1 MPEPSTQRYKELLY
15 QIGIIENFLKHNL
28 SKNPLIK
35 SREVA
40 IDEFLGPNGQN
51 IKEAA
56 DAYFACIKGIFP
68 DDTLID
74 KELAD
79 EYTKSMESLIMR
91 SFIFSSYY
99 LYSEAEVDRE
109 IDKCLD
115 EMEKVDAKEYTLEE
129 RQKDKEELEEER
141 ILRKKYLK
149 LNDYIIEKL
158 AEVFKHDNIDEL
170 SQEDMRVIDKQLM
183 HIASYSKAMDYFTDF
198 VELEKR
204 MKEAN
209 KPISPDVRKRFVQT
223 FLEEKS
229 KYENTGTEP
238 PEAIKAILL
247 QAENYYIDYA
257 CERLDEFDKKMSE
270 AEDKTVAIDELWE
283 DDTLNYIIQMKNKNR
298 LGGQDELTEKC
309 NKLDTRIQTIV
320 KKYFTEQ
327 DVEEAKATMDNILG
341 PERHSN
347 KNIRISDIWNPS
359 DLKQLEEAY
368 KIVYLSELLSNNQ
381 ANKESTPSLDSIF
394 IVCQILY
401 HNNLNQEA
409 NINADILLKRVLQ
422 KIVEKELQTQ
432 IDQANEQ
439 GAKIDN
445 PIVVGENFNVKSD
458 ETFGSLNPT
467 KQVFEFSTEAAWI
480 LHDRPERFIKV
491 IFHEIDHFIKIEKQ
505 KNHICSNYLDYLVM
519 KSQIITNAEPAWKK
533 YSYDTIFSEVM
544 ADCAGN
550 MGMIRSVGQL
560 LGSNSAIDSAAREIF
575 KLFELTDRNYMISH
589 MGRMRTVK
597 IMDDIVAR
605 KEENK
610 WGKNP
615 ENLAL
620 EILDF
625 EYNKDGTPKTYEQ
638 ILEDQQREIDGE
650 SYNPEIGPNNII
662 DRTKFRMQI
671 MMDRVLASKEYE
683 SREDEKSLKLF
694 KRFISKNYDVLKGDP
709 IFDYFNKSNE
719 IKESTIR
726 TMNYHRD
733 ETLYQGTETA
743 LCDAL
748 FADKLSRV
756 MSKMLFRYRVRN
768 NIFDSAISVWIG
780 ENSKE
785 PEEQPEG
792 QNKPGGPDGQEQP
805 F

>member
-28 SKNPLIK
+28 SKNPLIE
-35 SREVA
+35 SREAA

-68 DDTLID
+68 DGTLID

-79 EYTKSMESLIMR
+79 EYTKRMDSLIMR
-91 SFIFSSYY
+91 SFLFSSYY
-99 LYSEAEVDRE
+99 SYSEAEVDRE

-115 EMEKVDAKEYTLEE
+115 ETEKVDDKEYTIEE

-204 MKEAN
+204 MREAN
-209 KPISPDVRKRFVQT
+209 KPMSPNIRKRYVQT
-223 FLEEKS
+223 FLEDKTEYK
-229 KYENTGTEP
+229 NNGIEP
-238 PEAIKAILL
+238 PEAKQNILL
-247 QAENYYIDYA
+247 QAENYFIDYA

-327 DVEEAKATMDNILG
+327 DVEEAKATMDSILG
-341 PERHSN
+341 PDRHSN
-347 KNIRISDIWNPS
+347 KNLRIDYIWMPS
-359 DLKQLEEAY
+359 TLKQLEEAY

-381 ANKESTPSLDSIF
+381 AKKESTPSLDSIF
-394 IVCQILY
+394 IASQILY

-409 NINADILLKRVLQ
+409 NINADTLLKRVLQ

-445 PIVVGENFNVKSD
+445 PIVVGENFNAKSD
-458 ETFGSLNPT
+458 ATFGSLNPT
-467 KQVFEFSTEAAWI
+467 EQVFEFSTEAAWI
-480 LHDRPERFIKV
+480 LHNRPEELIHV

-505 KNHICSNYLDYLVM
+505 KNHICSNYIDYLVM
-519 KSQIITNAEPAWKK
+519 KSQIITNAEPVWRN
-533 YSYDTIFSEVM
+533 YSYKTIFSEVM
-544 ADCAGN
+544 ANCAGDI
-550 MGMIRSVGQL
+550 GIIRSVRQL
-560 LGSNSAIDSAAREIF
+560 PGSNSAIDRASREIF
-575 KLFELTDRNYMISH
+575 KLFELTDRNDMRSP

-625 EYNKDGTPKTYEQ
+625 EYNKDGTPKTFEQ
-638 ILEDQQREIDGE
+638 LLEEQQREIDGE
-650 SYNPEIGPNNII
+650 ANNPEIGPDNIV

-671 MMDRVLASKEYE
+671 MMDRVLSSEDRSE
-683 SREDEKSLKLF
+683 RDDEKFLKLLKKF
-694 KRFISKNYDVLKGDP
+694 VSKNHDVLKEDP
-709 IFDYFNKSNE
+709 FFDYFNKSNE
-719 IKESTIR
+719 VSNNTTTTI
-726 TMNYHRD
+726 NDYAHG
-733 ETLYQGTETA
+733 LLFQGTE
-743 LCDAL
+743 DAL
-748 FADKLSRV
+748 SNSFFAKKLGKV
-756 MSKMLFRYRVRN
+756 MEIFLFRYQVQN
-768 NIFDSAISVWIG
+768 DIFGRAYSVWIG
-780 ENSKE
+780 DDTKG
-785 PEEQPEG
+785 P
-792 QNKPGGPDGQEQP
+792 NKPDGQEGPDDQAPP

>member
-28 SKNPLIK
+28 SKNPLIE
-35 SREVA
+35 SREAA

-51 IKEAA
+51 IKEAT
-56 DAYFACIKGIFP
+56 DAYFACIKGRFP
-68 DDTLID
+68 DGTLID

-79 EYTKSMESLIMR
+79 DYTKRMDSLIMR
-91 SFIFSSYY
+91 SFLFSSYY
-99 LYSEAEVDRE
+99 SYSEAEVDRE

-115 EMEKVDAKEYTLEE
+115 ETEKVDDKEYTIEE

-170 SQEDMRVIDKQLM
+170 SQEDMRLIDKQLM

-204 MKEAN
+204 MEEA
-209 KPISPDVRKRFVQT
+209 KKTMSPNVRKRYVQT
-223 FLEEKS
+223 FLEDKTEYK
-229 KYENTGTEP
+229 NNGIEP
-238 PEAIKAILL
+238 PEAKQNILL
-247 QAENYYIDYA
+247 QAENYFIDYA

-283 DDTLNYIIQMKNKNR
+283 DDTINYIIQMKNKNR

-327 DVEEAKATMDNILG
+327 DVEEAKATMDSILG
-341 PERHSN
+341 PDRHSN
-347 KNIRISDIWNPS
+347 KNLRIDYIWMPS
-359 DLKQLEEAY
+359 TLKQLEEAY

-381 ANKESTPSLDSIF
+381 AKKESTPSLDSIF
-394 IVCQILY
+394 IASQILY

-445 PIVVGENFNVKSD
+445 PIVVGENFNAKSD
-458 ETFGSLNPT
+458 ASFGSLNPT
-467 KQVFEFSTEAAWI
+467 EQVFEFSTEAAWI
-480 LHDRPERFIKV
+480 LRDRPERFIQV

-519 KSQIITNAEPAWKK
+519 KSQIITNAEPVWRN
-533 YSYDTIFSEVM
+533 YSYKTIFSEVM
-544 ADCAGN
+544 ANCAGN
-550 MGMIRSVGQL
+550 IGIIRSVRQL
-560 LGSNSAIDSAAREIF
+560 PGSNSAIDRASREIF
-575 KLFELTDRNYMISH
+575 KLFELTDRNDMRSP

-625 EYNKDGTPKTYEQ
+625 EYNKDGTPKTFEQ
-638 ILEDQQREIDGE
+638 LLEEQQREIDGE
-650 SYNPEIGPNNII
+650 ANNPEIGPDNIV

-671 MMDRVLASKEYE
+671 MMDRVLSSEDRNE
-683 SREDEKSLKLF
+683 RDDEKFLKLLKKF
-694 KRFISKNYDVLKGDP
+694 VSKNHDVLKEDSF
-709 IFDYFNKSNE
+709 FDYFNKSNE
-719 IKESTIR
+719 ISNNTTTTI
-726 TMNYHRD
+726 NDYAHG
-733 ETLYQGTETA
+733 LLFQGTE
-743 LCDAL
+743 DAL
-748 FADKLSRV
+748 SNSFFAKKLGKV
-756 MSKMLFRYRVRN
+756 MEIFLFRYQVSH
-768 NIFDSAISVWIG
+768 NIFENSFAYWIG
-780 ENSKE
+780 EGQKG
-785 PEEQPEG
+785 QDKPEG
-792 QNKPGGPDGQEQP
+792 PDDQAPP

>member
-1 MPEPSTQRYKELLY
+1 MPELSTQRYRELLY

-68 DDTLID
+68 DGTLID

-141 ILRKKYLK
+141 MLRKKYIK

-204 MKEAN
+204 MEEAK
-209 KPISPDVRKRFVQT
+209 KPISPNVRKRYVQT
-223 FLEEKS
+223 FLGDKT
-229 KYENTGTEP
+229 KYKNNGIEP
-238 PEAIKAILL
+238 PEAKQKILL

-270 AEDKTVAIDELWE
+270 AEDQTVAIDELWE

-320 KKYFTEQ
+320 KKYFTKQ
-327 DVEEAKATMDNILG
+327 DVDDAKATMDRILG
-341 PERHSN
+341 PDRYSN
-347 KNIRISDIWNPS
+347 KNLGIDYIWMPS
-359 DLKQLEEAY
+359 TLKQLEEAY

-519 KSQIITNAEPAWKK
+519 KSQIITNAEPAWRDH
-533 YSYDTIFSEVM
+533 SYDTIFSEVM

-625 EYNKDGTPKTYEQ
+625 EYNKDGTPKTFEQ
-638 ILEDQQREIDGE
+638 ILEEQQREIDGE
-650 SYNPEIGPNNII
+650 ANNPEIGPDNIV

-671 MMDRVLASKEYE
+671 MMDRALSSEDRSE
-683 SREDEKSLKLF
+683 RDDEKFLKLLKKF
-694 KRFISKNYDVLKGDP
+694 VSKNHDVLKGDP
-709 IFDYFNKSNE
+709 FFDYFNKSNE
-719 IKESTIR
+719 VSNNTI
-726 TMNYHRD
+726 TFINDYAY
-733 ETLYQGTETA
+733 ELLFQGTE
-743 LCDAL
+743 DAL
-748 FADKLSRV
+748 SNSFFAKKLGEV
-756 MSKMLFRYRVRN
+756 MV
-768 NIFDSAISVWIG
+768 
-780 ENSKE
+780 
-785 PEEQPEG
+785 
-792 QNKPGGPDGQEQP
+792 
-805 F
+805 